1 MDEIKVGDIVRVDE
15 DFYEINVVDK
25 DYLNDCIVTKL
36 EKLFIDDDSPLLA
49 TIERCDG
56 KPFRYIAYDGQRVA
70 MEKKCIYV
78 WESGLELIESRRF

>member
-1 MDEIKVGDIVRVDE
+1 MNEIKVGDIVRVDE

-36 EKLFIDDDSPLLA
+36 EKLFTDDDVPLLA

-56 KPFRYIAYDGQRVA
+56 KPFRYIAYDGQKVA
-70 MEKKCIYV
+70 SEKKTVCV
-78 WESGLELIESRRF
+78 WTTGLILVESRRF

>member
-1 MDEIKVGDIVRVDE
+1 MPNVKVGDIVRVDE
-15 DFYEINVVDK
+15 EFYESNVVTK
-25 DYLNDCIVTKL
+25 DYLSDCIVTRLDKMFL
-36 EKLFIDDDSPLLA
+36 DDGVPLLA

-56 KPFRYIAYDGQRVA
+56 KLFHYIAYDGQRIA